1 MPKIPAEK
9 LEPGMKLTKPVL
21 NKAGMVLLGEGT
33 ELTETWV
40 RRIQDMDLT
49 NIYVEGSDLPQ
60 APKEELLEGLAKRFA
75 KVENQPHMALL
86 KRVLKQHIESLY
98 GEH

>member
-1 MPKIPAEK
+1 MPKVNADK

-40 RRIQDMDLT
+40 RRIQDMDIA
-49 NIYVEGSDLPQ
+49 NIHVDGPELEKV
-60 APKEELLEGLAKRFA
+60 PKEELLAELDRRF
-75 KVENQPHMALL
+75 KNVESKPYMGQL
-86 KRVLKQHIESLY
+86 KRALQQHIESLY
-98 GEH
+98 E

>member
-40 RRIQDMDLT
+40 RRIQDMDLPA
-49 NIYVEGSDLPQ
+49 IYVEGPELPQ
-60 APKEELLEGLAKRFA
+60 APKEELLDQLATRFA
-75 KVENQPHMALL
+75 KVESKPHMAFL
-86 KRVLKQHIESLY
+86 KGVLKKHIESLY
-98 GEH
+98 E